1 MRRSARNDKA
11 VAAVRL
17 SFYGCTVTS
26 QITRRREE
34 CLWRMCVPSPR
45 MEQVER
51 EVARPEGC
59 QAEAAGPL
67 RAAQAGAWRV
77 RGGVPGVTIQS

>member
-1 MRRSARNDKA
+1 
-11 VAAVRL
+11 
-17 SFYGCTVTS
+17 
-26 QITRRREE
+26 
-34 CLWRMCVPSPR
+34 MCVPSPR
-45 MEQVER
+45 IEQVER